1 MISTGRAR
9 KPAHPFSRFILG
21 SPRPLSTKRSRAHS
35 LLLASTALT
44 ALISAQPAEAGT
56 PVWTGAFSSDWF
68 LTSNWNPTGLPNAS
82 DTVTIDQISPNAT
95 AINGGAANALST
107 YVGAAATGQLTISNG
122 GTLTDSNAA
131 LGFQAGSTGIV
142 TVTGSGST
150 WTNTGDLSIGRLGS
164 GTLQVLSGGSV
175 SAANAYLGDLGSNS
189 SGSLTVSGAG
199 SSFTTSGG
207 MVVGNTGTGSLTIA
221 NGGQVTNNGF
231 IGAVVGGIANG
242 TASVDGASSSWSIPG
257 NFIIG
262 DQAQGSLSISNGATV
277 TASNTVLGFQSGG
290 VGGLTVSGAGSSL
303 TTGSLTIGYGG
314 GVNGLNYVA
323 IGNGGSVTV
332 TSDVVNLGFGG
343 AVGVLYIGAGTW
355 QAAAAPGTL
364 NASLI
369 QFSTG
374 ANPLGGV
381 DFNHTSSNYVFS
393 SQFAGNG
400 DISQF
405 AGVTQLTADSSGF
418 TGRVWVIGGTLAVTG
433 SIANATSFYV
443 APNGTLAGTGT
454 IGSSVDVHGGIL
466 APGFNGTGTLNIQ
479 GSLVMNSAATYL
491 VQVSPASATS
501 TDVTGTATLGG
512 ATVNAVFA
520 PGTYITK
527 QYTIVHATGGISG
540 TFGTLVNTNLPSG
553 FTSSLSQDAN
563 NAYLNLT
570 LNLTPGLALPS
581 GLNVNQQNVATSI
594 TNFFNAGGSVPIA
607 FGGLT
612 PAGLTQLSGEVATGS
627 QRATFNAMGLFL
639 GLLTDPVSR
648 GDAGVAT
655 ASGATGFADEKH
667 DTAQRRTGD
676 AFAMAMDPSRRALF
690 EQRWSVWTSAFGGS
704 QSTNGN
710 ATIGSNDTTSRIFGG
725 AVGADYLFS
734 PNTYAG
740 FALAGG
746 STNFSVTGSGY
757 GRSDLFQAGA
767 YVRHTK
773 GPAYV
778 TAALAYGWQDVT
790 TDRTVTVAG
799 IDRLRANFQAN
810 AYSGRVEGG
819 YRVIAPWTGGIGITP
834 YAAAQVT
841 MFDLPGYAETVLVG
855 TGTSAL
861 TYAAKSVTDARSELG
876 VRTDKS
882 FAAQDGVLT
891 LRGRFAW
898 AHDFN
903 PDRSIAATFQ
913 ALPGASFVVNGAAQ
927 ATDAAL
933 VTAAA
938 EKKWLNGWVA
948 AATFEGEFSNVTR
961 SYAGKGVVRY
971 QW

>member
-9 KPAHPFSRFILG
+9 KPAHPFSRFIPG
-21 SPRPLSTKRSRAHS
+21 SPRPRSMKRSHALS

-44 ALISAQPAEAGT
+44 ALIAAQPAEAGT
-56 PVWTGAFSSDWF
+56 PVWTGTNSSDWYD
-68 LTSNWNPTGLPNAS
+68 TGNWNPNTALPNS
-82 DTVTIDQISPNAT
+82 GDIVTIDTGSSKPADIVGGVAT
-95 AINGGAANALST
+95 AANIIVGKTSNGANSILTVNGASLTSTGITVGSLTSATLSLFNAGSVQTGTTTVGLGSGGRGVINIGDPGTSWVNSGAM
-107 YVGAAATGQLTISNG
+107 YVGYFGQGTVNVSGGGSLTSDTIDLGVQSTSFALNTLSVAGSGSSAQINNGLVVGDAGTGQL
-122 GTLTDSNAA
+122 
-131 LGFQAGSTGIV
+131 
-142 TVTGSGST
+142 
-150 WTNTGDLSIGRLGS
+150 
-164 GTLQVLSGGSV
+164 SV
-175 SAANAYLGDLGSNS
+175 
-189 SGSLTVSGAG
+189 V
-199 SSFTTSGG
+199 
-207 MVVGNTGTGSLTIA
+207 
-221 NGGQVTNNGF
+221 
-231 IGAVVGGIANG
+231 
-242 TASVDGASSSWSIPG
+242 
-257 NFIIG
+257 
-262 DQAQGSLSISNGATV
+262 
-277 TASNTVLGFQSGG
+277 
-290 VGGLTVSGAGSSL
+290 
-303 TTGSLTIGYGG
+303 
-314 GVNGLNYVA
+314 
-323 IGNGGSVTV
+323 NGGSVTV
-332 TSDVVNLGFGG
+332 GSSAGIVVASQAGSFGTVFISLPGSTLTAQSLTVG
-343 AVGVLYIGAGTW
+343 ASGSASLYLSGGSLSINNGTGDITLAQNAGSFGTLIIGNDIGSPASAPGTINAATMTMGAGT
-355 QAAAAPGTL
+355 AEL
-364 NASLI
+364 
-369 QFSTG
+369 
-374 ANPLGGV
+374 
-381 DFNHTSSNYVFS
+381 DFNHTGTNYVFS
-393 SQFAGNG
+393 PA
-400 DISQF
+400 ISGSGTIQHGG
-405 AGVTQLTADSSGF
+405 GVTTLTGDSSGF
-418 TGRVWVIGGTLAVTG
+418 TGTTNVSGGTLLV
-433 SIANATSFYV
+433 
-443 APNGTLAGTGT
+443 NGTLGGTTTVNGGT
-454 IGSSVDVHGGIL
+454 LGGFGTVGDTTVNSGTL
-466 APGFNGTGTLNIQ
+466 APGNSISSIGTLTVQ
-479 GSLVMNSAATYL
+479 GNLVLSAAATYL
-491 VQVSPASATS
+491 VQVSPTSANLTN
-501 TDVTGTATLGG
+501 VTGTADLGG

-520 PGTYITK
+520 AGSYVTK
-527 QYTIVHATGGISG
+527 QYTIVHAAGGVSG
-540 TFGTLVNTNLPSG
+540 TFATLVNTNLPSG
-553 FTSSLSQDAN
+553 FTSSLSQDAT

-570 LNLTPGLALPS
+570 LNFALPSTS

-627 QRATFNAMGLFL
+627 QQATFNAMGLFL
-639 GLLTDPVSR
+639 GLLTDPVAR
-648 GDAGVAT
+648 GDGGVA
-655 ASGATGFADEKH
+655 AAPVATGYADEAG
-667 DTAQRRTGD
+667 DAARRRTGD
-676 AFAMAMDPSRRALF
+676 AFAMALNPTSRALY
-690 EQRWSVWTSAFGGS
+690 EPRWSVWTSAFGGS
-704 QSTNGN
+704 QSTDGR

-746 STNFSVTGSGY
+746 GTNFSVTGSGY

-767 YVRHTK
+767 YVRHTN

-778 TAALAYGWQDVT
+778 TAALAYGWQDIT

-799 IDRLRANFQAN
+799 IDRLQANFKAN

-876 VRTDKS
+876 VRMDKS

-891 LRGRFAW
+891 LRSRFAW

-903 PDRSIAATFQ
+903 PDRSVAATFQ

-938 EKKWLNGWVA
+938 EKKWLNGWAA